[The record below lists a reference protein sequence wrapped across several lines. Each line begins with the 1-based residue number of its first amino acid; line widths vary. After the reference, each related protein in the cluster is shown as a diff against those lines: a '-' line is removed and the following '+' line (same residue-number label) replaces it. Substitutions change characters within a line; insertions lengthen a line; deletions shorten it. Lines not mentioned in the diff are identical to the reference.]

1 MFSGC
6 VALETVELPSQ
17 ITKIGGWAFAGCE
30 ALTNIE
36 IPASLKKIA
45 HHAFFNT
52 GLTNLYIP
60 ETVKII
66 EDCAFLNC
74 GSLKEVYIP
83 EKFYDDGKHIFG
95 VNLIHEGDVVL
106 LEPVKEV
113 ECSDDYGYLS
123 F

>member
-1 MFSGC
+1 
-6 VALETVELPSQ
+6 
-17 ITKIGGWAFAGCE
+17 
-30 ALTNIE
+30 
-36 IPASLKKIA
+36 
-45 HHAFFNT
+45 
-52 GLTNLYIP
+52 
-60 ETVKII
+60 
-66 EDCAFLNC
+66 
-74 GSLKEVYIP
+74 LKEVYIP